1 MNNVTN
7 DPLPNRHVAYA
18 GRYAAGPVNRFNA
31 FSALER
37 ARLLLRETQQI
48 KEMFDRE
55 GENDERADWWWNGLE
70 VVPYTVVGLAT
81 CLEWHARSR
90 LTDLYTFRPDKL
102 DAKALDGKVP
112 AKVLSQMIQAKVSI
126 PQLLGV
132 SFTVGSVPEYL
143 EVFAK
148 LFETLGIP
156 VPPGTT
162 IQPPVIEQ
170 TGLFGDVI
178 REPLVRDVLEE
189 MFVTRHGLVHE
200 IGFESAIGRSL
211 SEAWDPGRI
220 MWLCH
225 TVISTIRLLEAAIT
239 KHAPAD
245 FPNLLTE
252 DAYPVDE
259 RTRLRQS
266 IAAIEERIQADIAG
280 RSTDSQQNWTA
291 ALGAAQQSAEAH
303 DTLFS
308 DRRLFERYDWAHT
321 DLLSRTMLEQRLALL
336 SEIAAAI
343 GRSGGS
349 RPS

>member
-1 MNNVTN
+1 MTK
-7 DPLPNRHVAYA
+7 DLLPNRHVAYA
-18 GRYAAGPVNRFNA
+18 GRYATGPANRFNA

-55 GENDERADWWWNGLE
+55 GEKDERADWWWNGLE

-132 SFTVGSVPEYL
+132 SFTVGSVPEYMD
-143 EVFAK
+143 VFEK
-148 LFETLGIP
+148 LFDTLDITT
-156 VPPGTT
+156 PPAKT

-170 TGLFGDVI
+170 IGLFGDVV
-178 REPLVRDVLEE
+178 REPLVRDVPEE
-189 MFVTRHGLVHE
+189 LFVTRHGLVHE
-200 IGFESAIGRSL
+200 IGFESATGRSL
-211 SEAWDPGRI
+211 CETWNPERLV
-220 MWLCH
+220 WLCH

-252 DAYPVDE
+252 DAYPVDG

-266 IAAIEERIQADIAG
+266 IAALEERIEADIAS
-280 RSTDSQQNWTA
+280 RSADSQQNWTA
-291 ALGAAQQSAEAH
+291 ALSAARHSAQALE
-303 DTLFS
+303 TLFS
-308 DRRLFERYDWAHT
+308 DRRLFERFDWARA
-321 DLLSRTMLEQRLALL
+321 DWLSRSMLEQRLALL
-336 SEIAAAI
+336 TEMAAALA
-343 GRSGGS
+343 RSGGS
-349 RPS
+349 RLS